1 MKPWIDAEKQQPEPW
16 VEVLCWHEYFSY
28 KRNRMRQAYGIGLW
42 TGERWTGEVAQGH
55 RTKVLFWTPLPA
67 RPRKKYRR
75 EKSNGT
81 EKNNSRSCD

>member
-42 TGERWTGEVAQGH
+42 TGER
-55 RTKVLFWTPLPA
+55 
-67 RPRKKYRR
+67 
-75 EKSNGT
+75 
-81 EKNNSRSCD
+81 